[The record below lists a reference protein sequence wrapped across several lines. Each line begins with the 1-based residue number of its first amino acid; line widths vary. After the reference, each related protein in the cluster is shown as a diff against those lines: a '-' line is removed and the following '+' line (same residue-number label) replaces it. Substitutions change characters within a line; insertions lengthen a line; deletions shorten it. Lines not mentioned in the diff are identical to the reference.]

1 MMLDKDVAEIM
12 ARLHELEGANINGRL
27 SQLEQSFAVFTLDF
41 RRWVA
46 GKHDIAERF
55 AVFTEV
61 ENKLKQ
67 RMKKIEAFISNL
79 AELSYKGG
87 FYEPDKSSERKRII
101 ELEKEIADKDK
112 RISEFE
118 NTLNKLVGKK
128 K

>member
-1 MMLDKDVAEIM
+1 MVCENDLTEIL
-12 ARLHELEGANINGRL
+12 ARLHLLESLNLDGRL
-27 SQLEQSFAVFTLDF
+27 GQVEQRFAEFTLDF

-61 ENKLKQ
+61 ENKLKK
-67 RMKKIEAFISNL
+67 RMKKIELFIGNI

-87 FYEPDKSSERKRII
+87 FYEPDKSRERKRII

-112 RISEFE
+112 RIAEFE